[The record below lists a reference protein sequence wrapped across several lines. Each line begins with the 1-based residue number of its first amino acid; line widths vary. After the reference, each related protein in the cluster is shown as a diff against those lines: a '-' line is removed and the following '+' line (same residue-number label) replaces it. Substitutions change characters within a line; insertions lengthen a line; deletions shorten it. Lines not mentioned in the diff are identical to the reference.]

1 MVSILEVAAAAI
13 VTAVELSL
21 LLPLLAV
28 EVLVLVLVPVL
39 ESLPLEGLKKDK
51 RLERF
56 RNLISKR
63 EQTLL

>member
-1 MVSILEVAAAAI
+1 MVSILEVAVAAI
-13 VTAVELSL
+13 ITALELSL

-28 EVLVLVLVPVL
+28 EVPVLVPVL
-39 ESLPLEGLKKDK
+39 ESLPLGDLKKYK

>member
-1 MVSILEVAAAAI
+1 MVAILEVAAAVI
-13 VTAVELSL
+13 VTALELSL

-28 EVLVLVLVPVL
+28 EVLVLVF
-39 ESLPLEGLKKDK
+39 ESLPLKDLKKDK